1 MKVEIKESLKVG
13 ERAFKAPVLVYE
25 NWDEITKA
33 AGSVEKPVER
43 LNGFLHAH
51 GSAGELRDLIAS
63 IVEEVSGVKPNVKD
77 TGKKNAKG
85 EAITEQEKEAVYVT
99 RVIQA
104 QPELFDKVQA
114 ILDQRARGYTYKD
127 DKGAEVKVAP
137 LAVDISTRVA
147 APKGPKALA
156 AKWKEIAINFL
167 TGKVNP
173 KSGKPYNLANLNKE
187 FKKFQVAEFVAEGE
201 PSSPA
206 NIEKLG
212 WLCKAYSDAK
222 DNVGS
227 L

>member
-51 GSAGELRDLIAS
+51 GSAGELRDLIAG
-63 IVEEVSGVKPNVKD
+63 IVEEVSGIKPNVKD

-99 RVIQA
+99 RVISA

-114 ILDQRARGYTYKD
+114 VLDQRARGYTYKD
-127 DKGAEVKVAP
+127 GDKEIKVPA

-147 APKGPKALA
+147 APKGPKTLA
-156 AKWKEIAINFL
+156 AKWKEIATNFL

-173 KSGKPYNLANLNKE
+173 KSGKPYSLVNLNKE
-187 FKKFQVAEFVAEGE
+187 FKKYSVAEFVAEGE

-212 WLCKAYSDAK
+212 WMCKTYSDAK
-222 DNVGS
+222 DNFGS

>member
-25 NWDEITKA
+25 NMEEINKA

-51 GSAGELRDLIAS
+51 GSAGDLRDLIAS
-63 IVEEVSGVKPNVKD
+63 IVEEVSKVKPNVKD

-114 ILDQRARGYTYKD
+114 LLDQRARGYTYKD
-127 DKGAEVKVAP
+127 EKGTEVKVPA
-137 LAVDISTRVA
+137 LAVDISVRVA
-147 APKGPKALA
+147 APKGPKSLA
-156 AKWKEIAINFL
+156 AKWKEVATNFL
-167 TGKVNP
+167 AGKINP

-187 FKKFQVAEFVAEGE
+187 FKKFNVAEFAPTGE
-201 PSSPA
+201 PNTPA
-206 NIEKLG
+206 NIEALG

-222 DNVGS
+222 DAFAS

>member
-63 IVEEVSGVKPNVKD
+63 IVEEVSGIKPNVKD

-99 RVIQA
+99 RVISA

-114 ILDQRARGYTYKD
+114 VLDQRARGYTYKD
-127 DKGAEVKVAP
+127 GDKEIKVPA

-147 APKGPKALA
+147 APKGPKTLA
-156 AKWKEIAINFL
+156 AKWKEIATNFL

-173 KSGKPYNLANLNKE
+173 KSGKPYSLANLNKE
-187 FKKFQVAEFVAEGE
+187 FKKYSVAEFVAEGE

-222 DNVGS
+222 DAFAS

>member
-51 GSAGELRDLIAS
+51 GSAGELRDLIAG
-63 IVEEVSGVKPNVKD
+63 IVEEVSGIKPNVKD
-77 TGKKNAKG
+77 TGKKNEKG
-85 EAITEQEKEAVYVT
+85 EAITEQEKEAVYVK
-99 RVIQA
+99 RVISA
-104 QPELFDKVQA
+104 KPELFDKVQA
-114 ILDQRARGYTYKD
+114 VLDQRARGYTYKD
-127 DKGAEVKVAP
+127 GDKEIKVPA

-147 APKGPKALA
+147 APKGPKTLA
-156 AKWKEIAINFL
+156 AKWKEVATNFL
-167 TGKVNP
+167 TGKINP

-187 FKKFQVAEFVAEGE
+187 FKKYSVAEFVAEGE

-222 DNVGS
+222 DNFGS